1 MKGEKLQDAIGMID
15 DELVVDAE
23 YVAPKK
29 MANLW
34 WKYVSCAAAVLV
46 LIIAVVVGTTG
57 RKEDNNGTTV
67 ALETESDATTTYK
80 YADDQTTTADRYV
93 EKPTTTFGQ
102 EETTISSGEWE
113 TTNSAIKPSVDEN
126 PVTLKSYA
134 LKESIYPTMPQYP
147 DEYSD
152 TFQEDF
158 RNWTDA
164 HNQLDYDYAALR
176 LETGFSY
183 EEFYTKTMREFL
195 NNSDGEN
202 LVFSPLN
209 VQMALAML
217 AETADG
223 NSRKQI
229 LNLLGTSDIS
239 ALRQQTSALWKANY
253 SDDGAVTNILANSLW
268 LRNDLDYND
277 STLQT
282 LADYYFAST
291 YSGEMGSDNYNK
303 AMQDWLNEQTGNML
317 TDQIS
322 DINMDKETVAM
333 LASTVYYRAQWDV
346 KFSKKKTE
354 KDTFFGA
361 DKDIECDFM
370 NSSRNDMYYWG
381 DNFSAVN
388 MQLKE
393 SGGMWIILPDE
404 GINVDE
410 LLYNDETIDFIFGNQ
425 NWENKKNL
433 MINISVPKFDVNS
446 NIDLK
451 EGLKNLGVTDV
462 FEMEKSNFS
471 ALTTDIANVYVSEAK
486 HSARVAID
494 EEGCVATAF
503 TAIMTAGGAM
513 PPDDEVDFVVNR
525 PFLFVITSDYGLPL
539 FVGIVNNV

>member
-34 WKYVSCAAAVLV
+34 WKYASCAAAVLV
-46 LIIAVVVGTTG
+46 LLIAVVVGSSNDKNN
-57 RKEDNNGTTV
+57 KETTV
-67 ALETESDATTTYK
+67 TSQTESDETSTFIFVENKTTTSNQ
-80 YADDQTTTADRYV
+80 YAENTTIS
-93 EKPTTTFGQ
+93 KQ
-102 EETTISSGEWE
+102 EETTISLGELE
-113 TTNSAIKPSVDEN
+113 TTYSSIKPSVDEN
-126 PVTLKSYA
+126 PVTLKAYA

-147 DEYSD
+147 NEYSD

-164 HNQLDYDYAALR
+164 HNKLDYDYAALR
-176 LETGFSY
+176 LENGFSY
-183 EEFYTKTMREFL
+183 EEFYAKTMREFL
-195 NNSDGEN
+195 KNSDGEN

-229 LNLLGTSDIS
+229 LNLLGVSDVNV
-239 ALRQQTSALWKANY
+239 LRQQTSALWKANY
-253 SDDGAVTNILANSLW
+253 SDDGAVTNVLANSLW
-268 LRNDLDYND
+268 LRNNLNYND

-291 YSGEMGSDNYNK
+291 YSGEMGTDSYNK

-322 DINMDKETVAM
+322 DIKMDKETVAM
-333 LASTVYYRAQWDV
+333 LASTVYFRAQWDV
-346 KFSKKKTE
+346 KFSKKQTE

-361 DKDIECDFM
+361 DKDVECDFM
-370 NSSRNDMYYWG
+370 NGGRNDMYYWG

-388 MQLKE
+388 MKLKE

-410 LLYNDETIDFIFGNQ
+410 LLYNDETIDFIFENQ
-425 NWENKKNL
+425 NWENQKNL

-462 FEMEKSNFS
+462 FEVEKSNFS
-471 ALTTDIANVYVSEAK
+471 ALTTDVDNVYVTEAK
-486 HSARVAID
+486 HGARVAID

-503 TAIMTAGGAM
+503 TAILTAEGAM
-513 PPDDEVDFVVNR
+513 PPGEEVDFVVNR